1 MNLGDLLADVVGRLP
16 EDRRQVVQTLVDK
29 YGAGENLRFILTLVA
44 AAGKRERR
52 LVRLLLN
59 EMEDLDERRKL
70 SDAKQGAGG

>member
-1 MNLGDLLADVVGRLP
+1 MNLGDLLADVIGRLP
-16 EDRRQVVQTLVDK
+16 EDRRKVVQTLVDK

-44 AAGKRERR
+44 AASKRERR

-70 SDAKQGAGG
+70 SDAKQGG

>member
-29 YGAGENLRFILTLVA
+29 YGAGENLRFILPLVA